1 LSCLTVSTTVCG
13 NSLKYVLQEQLLFSA
28 RIAKTPLTGDQ
39 SAEIGAHSAARI
51 ARRSGVEGPIHSG
64 ASNHAREKDRRRLAI
79 HEQLEQVWAD
89 LQSRLRIAFPD
100 HVYQAWLSSLQPL
113 ALESSV
119 LYVKAP
125 DSSRDWIRRRFGPT
139 LNAAVTGLSTCIQ
152 RVELVG
158 SEDQA
163 GALSTKA
170 ATRRPSSASV
180 APMSGHTF
188 DEYVIGEGN
197 RFAHA
202 AALAAAEMPG
212 HAYNPLFIYGPP
224 GVGKTH
230 LLQAIGSYITA
241 HDSTLAVRY
250 TTVESFT
257 NEFLSALHKNDL
269 DFFKRGYREM
279 DLLLLDDAQFLE
291 GKEKTAEE
299 FFYTFDAISSSG
311 AQIVLSGDRHPC
323 EMPLLETRLRTRL
336 QSGLIADL
344 HPPDFQ
350 TRLAIIQ
357 KQALAAGSL
366 ECDEEV
372 LGHLAER
379 VSTNIRILKGALI
392 RLLAFSSLTGKPLT
406 IELAD
411 TVLGTLYQA
420 QAPPGPK
427 THHQHT
433 PIGLAHIQ
441 EATAAALS
449 IPVEDLSSAK
459 RTRQVVYARQ
469 IAMYL
474 ARELTSLSLP
484 AIAQKFGGRD
494 HTTVL
499 HGHRKIKAQLAT
511 NPDTQ
516 STVNSIMRSLSPA
529 PVPQSTHRFSQ
540 A

>member
-1 LSCLTVSTTVCG
+1 
-13 NSLKYVLQEQLLFSA
+13 
-28 RIAKTPLTGDQ
+28 
-39 SAEIGAHSAARI
+39 
-51 ARRSGVEGPIHSG
+51 VEGPIHSG
-64 ASNHAREKDRRRLAI
+64 AQDHAREEDRRRLAT

-119 LYVKAP
+119 LYIKAP
-125 DSSRDWIRRRFGPT
+125 DTSCDWIRRRFGPT
-139 LNAAVTGLSTCIQ
+139 LNAAVTGLNTCIE
-152 RVELVG
+152 RVELIG
-158 SEDQA
+158 STERA
-163 GALSTKA
+163 TSVLSTKA
-170 ATRRPSSASV
+170 AARRLSSAS
-180 APMSGHTF
+180 AASISGHTF

-230 LLQAIGSYITA
+230 LLQAIGSYIVA
-241 HDSTLAVRY
+241 HDPTLAVRY
-250 TTVESFT
+250 TTVEGFT
-257 NEFLSALHKNDL
+257 NEFLSALHKQDL
-269 DFFKRGYREM
+269 DDFKRSYREM

-291 GKEKTAEE
+291 GKEKTTEE

-323 EMPLLETRLRTRL
+323 DMPLLEARLRTRL

-350 TRLAIIQ
+350 TRLAVLQ
-357 KQALAAGSL
+357 RQASTAGNL
-366 ECDEEV
+366 ECNEEV
-372 LGHLAER
+372 LRHLAER
-379 VSTNIRILKGALI
+379 VSSNIRILKGALI

-420 QAPPGPK
+420 QTPQSPQARN
-427 THHQHT
+427 QHT
-433 PIGLAHIQ
+433 PISLIRIQ

-449 IPVEDLSSAK
+449 VPIEELSSAK

-511 NPDTQ
+511 NQDTQ
-516 STVNSIMRSLSPA
+516 STVNSIMHSLSPT
-529 PVPQSTHRFSQ
+529 PIPQSTHHFSQ
-540 A
+540 D